1 MSNAAFTSAMMYPV
15 RTQGDRLVLAGLRSW
30 IAGLH
35 FEDAGCWE
43 AGWSVLSNEI
53 EPAHARN
60 VFSGL
65 ERLAFAIRNA
75 GMTGQVTWPIAC
87 RLANRLETLTLAAI
101 GLTQRGFR
109 NQALAVMMELE
120 PSMEQNM
127 DEIADAMVTLSLAL
141 DEAGLGISCNLEP
154 LLAADEAGQ
163 GGSSRLDGLHTI
175 LGAAL
180 RRGMN

>member
-1 MSNAAFTSAMMYPV
+1 MSSEAVMCVIMFPV

-30 IAGLH
+30 VAA
-35 FEDAGCWE
+35 FCYEDGSCWE
-43 AGWSVLSNEI
+43 VGWNVLSNEL
-53 EPAHARN
+53 PPHRARK
-60 VFSGL
+60 VFAGL
-65 ERLAFAIRNA
+65 ERLAVAIRSA
-75 GMTGQVTWPIAC
+75 GMTGEVTWPIAC

-109 NQALAVMMELE
+109 SQALAVMLQLD
-120 PSMEQNM
+120 PALEQNM
-127 DEIADAMVTLSLAL
+127 DEVADAMMTLCLAL

-154 LLAADEAGQ
+154 LLGTEETTQ
-163 GGSSRLDGLHTI
+163 DGPGELHSI